1 MSTNLD
7 GSLVSSRDLRLSLDE
22 LVELGDIRLD
32 LLPEESEIQRETM
45 RVSSSS
51 NEGTRERERN
61 ERRRLTS

>member
-51 NEGTRERERN
+51 NEREERERN